1 MKIPDLDR
9 VTRLTEG
16 DRRAIAVG
24 RRRLDGKFARLRGI
38 VPHIVDLSC
47 REGSLPAS
55 HGHTLEDKRTLLEL
69 AKAFGF
75 KDIAVSSFFD
85 FVNIDE
91 AFVRELKA
99 AGDGMDGYFSN
110 AMVVKTRADRPLEPS
125 YGMRRIAELGIP
137 NVLLLMEIRP
147 RTIADQ
153 GRGRGDVFR
162 DIAQSV
168 AYLREAALGPPSA
181 RRGRIYARILD
192 IFDAWDE
199 DPQIVVRAL
208 KLLRALPVNAVIF
221 EDVRGTHFPFQTA
234 ELVRLIRRYTPQE
247 RVILV
252 HPHSGNGMEDATVIE
267 AVLAG
272 ADGIWAGFTPHAAQ
286 GAHGSSLMLLSNL
299 VRAGN
304 PHIEKIYRFKR
315 LAEIA
320 DRMSRIHMGEPIHK
334 DHPVIGER
342 AYRYIDEGFVQTDQ
356 PCDLDPARVG
366 RAPGY
371 RITPAHSS
379 PWAIAR
385 RLDQLGYPRRLW
397 SDRAF
402 IREIRILMAEANIA
416 ERRTEFD
423 RPEEVAKLVDAAQ
436 ARLSGR
442 DRVAAD

>member
-1 MKIPDLDR
+1 MKTPDADR
-9 VTRLTEG
+9 VTRLTVG
-16 DRRAIAVG
+16 DQRAISASN
-24 RRRLDGKFARLRGI
+24 RRLDRKFSRLRGI

-47 REGSLPAS
+47 REASLPAS
-55 HGHTLEDKRTLLEL
+55 YGHTLDDKKKLLKL
-69 AKAFGF
+69 AKEFGF
-75 KDIAVSSFFD
+75 KDIAVSSFFN

-91 AFVRELKA
+91 VFARHLKE
-99 AGDGMDGYFSN
+99 AGDSMDGYFSN
-110 AMVVKTRADRPLEPS
+110 VMIVKTEAGRPLKPS
-125 YGMRRIAELGIP
+125 YGMQRIAEIGIP
-137 NVLLLMEIRP
+137 NVLMLMEIRP
-147 RTIADQ
+147 RTIIGG
-153 GRGRGDVFR
+153 GRSYDDVFR
-162 DIAQSV
+162 DIVQSV
-168 AYLREAALGPPSA
+168 AYLREVALPSPNE

-234 ELVRLIRRYTPQE
+234 ELVKLIRRYTPE
-247 RVILV
+247 DRVILV

-304 PHIEKIYRFKR
+304 PHIEKMYRFKR
-315 LAEIA
+315 LAAIA
-320 DRMSRIHMGEPIHK
+320 DRMSRIHMGEAIHK

-356 PCDLDPARVG
+356 PCDLDPVRIG
-366 RAPGY
+366 RAPDY
-371 RITPAHSS
+371 RITPAHSN
-379 PWAIAR
+379 PWVIAR
-385 RLDQLGYPRRLW
+385 RLRQLGYPKRLW
-397 SDRAF
+397 GDKAF

-416 ERRTEFD
+416 GQRIEFD
-423 RPEEVAKLVDAAQ
+423 QPNETAKLVDAA
-436 ARLSGR
+436 RRRHSGR